1 MTLFYWSIDYIA
13 SFVEFAMCGI
23 FGGIFLSKH
32 PLGERK
38 YDLYLWSGIGAL
50 LNIIVNRANLFS
62 YISVIIAVT
71 ISILIHKILYSAK
84 IGISFLIT
92 IVYTLI
98 LSGIDFMTC
107 YLAMILLKTDVNYLL
122 SMQSLK
128 RTLCI
133 LLSKSLLVFF
143 VVTASKVTRKK
154 FDLLKKYVFIM
165 CIYSV
170 FLLVSLFVVVELNMN
185 NKNQKTEIFLTM
197 FFGAAMAAELYM
209 FYFIIKTGESYEE
222 RQKIQLIEM
231 KNNMLQKSLEETE
244 QTFTKWRQSVH
255 DYKNTVIALRQLAN
269 DGDMDKIREYL
280 GSESELVDRKL
291 FYIRTGSE
299 AVDTIVNIKQ
309 NYAEERGIV
318 FVVNV
323 NITEQC
329 NIGEIDMVNILGNL
343 IDNAIEASV
352 DEKEPYIELTIKQEK
367 SFILIKVVNK
377 YSREFSGN
385 METKKKDKIFHGIGI
400 GSVNDIVKKYDGD
413 FSIDK
418 MGDEVIAKI
427 IIPNM

>member
-1 MTLFYWSIDYIA
+1 
-13 SFVEFAMCGI
+13 
-23 FGGIFLSKH
+23 
-32 PLGERK
+32 
-38 YDLYLWSGIGAL
+38 
-50 LNIIVNRANLFS
+50 
-62 YISVIIAVT
+62 
-71 ISILIHKILYSAK
+71 
-84 IGISFLIT
+84 
-92 IVYTLI
+92 
-98 LSGIDFMTC
+98 
-107 YLAMILLKTDVNYLL
+107 
-122 SMQSLK
+122 
-128 RTLCI
+128 
-133 LLSKSLLVFF
+133 
-143 VVTASKVTRKK
+143 
-154 FDLLKKYVFIM
+154 
-165 CIYSV
+165 
-170 FLLVSLFVVVELNMN
+170 
-185 NKNQKTEIFLTM
+185 M

-343 IDNAIEASV
+343 TDNAIEASV